1 MALRPHASTQQLT
14 LRAEGLA
21 PEAGVQQRWAQGKGK
36 SISNKAVSRSLRKC
50 LDLGDGSDLLRLEV
64 SRAAEVTQSI
74 LQWCLWLV
82 GWWGLNIWELTS
94 AALAPLPLRALSLA
108 NAHPLPMPLD
118 HAHAVWFGTVQGC
131 YCHGFSIYNMFPS
144 LNLQLWHSLPSAL
157 FAHKHDSFPPK
168 KLARFAPARDNIM
181 GGTEKYFLYALQSDW
196 PYPWD
201 ASMRVQK

>member
-94 AALAPLPLRALSLA
+94 RALAPLPLRALSLLLWA
-108 NAHPLPMPLD
+108 LSPLRSMAPPTRSE
-118 HAHAVWFGTVQGC
+118 HAHAPCSDPLFRPLGV
-131 YCHGFSIYNMFPS
+131 
-144 LNLQLWHSLPSAL
+144 NLQCSSSH
-157 FAHKHDSFPPK
+157 
-168 KLARFAPARDNIM
+168 
-181 GGTEKYFLYALQSDW
+181 
-196 PYPWD
+196 
-201 ASMRVQK
+201 

>member
-1 MALRPHASTQQLT
+1 MTQSTNSFFGSQSYFHVKHPGWKTRQKKELILTQSGSSIKQRIDRRRWLYDLMRALSSWLSELKGLHQRLVCNKGELKAKARAS
-14 LRAEGLA
+14 
-21 PEAGVQQRWAQGKGK
+21 
-36 SISNKAVSRSLRKC
+36 SNKAVSRSLRKC
-50 LDLGDGSDLLRLEV
+50 LDLGDGRDQLCLEV

-94 AALAPLPLRALSLA
+94 AALAPLPLRALSLV

-144 LNLQLWHSLPSAL
+144 LNLQPWHSLPFVCS
-157 FAHKHDSFPPK
+157 
-168 KLARFAPARDNIM
+168 
-181 GGTEKYFLYALQSDW
+181 
-196 PYPWD
+196 
-201 ASMRVQK
+201 